1 MSVPQEIGL
10 TYEDMLTWDDQTRME
25 LVRGVPIIMARASR
39 EHQFISKRIFRQI
52 DNYLNGKNCEAY
64 YAPFDVRLFETAKDT
79 PKNVDTV
86 VEPDISVICDPNKQ
100 DKMGCKGAPDMIV
113 EILSPSSRMHDRMLK
128 FRLYQ
133 CAGVREYWM
142 ADPERETVEVFLLNS
157 EGIFILDGEYKKGDC
172 IKVNVLEGCT
182 IDLKDV
188 FPS

>member
-1 MSVPQEIGL
+1 MSVPQEIGFSFA
-10 TYEDMLTWDDQTRME
+10 DVMCWDGPERME
-25 LVRGVPIIMARASR
+25 LINGIPVMMSAPSGV
-39 EHQFISKRIFRQI
+39 HQYISTALSGELYYFLKGKRCTV
-52 DNYLNGKNCEAY
+52 YS
-64 YAPFDVRLFETAKDT
+64 APYNVRLFEQKDDL
-79 PKNVDTV
+79 PENVDTV

-172 IKVNVLEGCT
+172 IKVNVLQGCT